1 MSAFFQSSGVSA
13 DCCDLS
19 KIVENHL
26 AVTSDSSFDTCV
38 CMPSHTTDPAMS
50 KWVTSGL
57 TLFFNCGYCFTLQTL
72 LGGTWEAGEQA
83 LPVKTKANWVPQPF
97 FYCFSQGPTD
107 SGPTQPSFCYRC
119 TYRSLSCCPSH
130 PLLVSTWALFF
141 PTPHIPGLIFLPS
154 SLSLLP
160 ALCVSFLVLWGGLVS
175 SPEPLR
181 PQGQFLM
188 GFCQTTSETK
198 IHSSEFRVAILLLIL
213 LASFLL
219 FILHEK

>member
-38 CMPSHTTDPAMS
+38 CMPSHTADPAMS

-97 FYCFSQGPTD
+97 SYCFSQGPTEQWAHTAFVLLPMYLQKPFLLPFTSFASFNLSLVFPD
-107 SGPTQPSFCYRC
+107 SPYSWSHIPSKQPVSASSSVCF
-119 TYRSLSCCPSH
+119 LSCALRRISQ
-130 PLLVSTWALFF
+130 LSWAS
-141 PTPHIPGLIFLPS
+141 LPS
-154 SLSLLP
+154 RAVSDGILP
-160 ALCVSFLVLWGGLVS
+160 DHQ
-175 SPEPLR
+175 R
-181 PQGQFLM
+181 D
-188 GFCQTTSETK
+188 
-198 IHSSEFRVAILLLIL
+198 
-213 LASFLL
+213 
-219 FILHEK
+219 